1 MMRNRFD
8 TIIKGL
14 DMEARHNLRTA
25 CKNSE
30 IIQVQAITPTEFSLD
45 ALMSIIRKAVHDTE
59 DEFVDEV

>member
-1 MMRNRFD
+1 MMRNEFD

-14 DMEARHNLRTA
+14 DAEARHNLRAA

-30 IIQVQAITPTEFSLD
+30 VIQVRAITPAEFSLE

-59 DEFVDEV
+59 DAFVDEV

>member
-1 MMRNRFD
+1 MRMNEFD

-14 DMEARHNLRTA
+14 DMEARRNLRTA

-30 IIQVQAITPTEFSLD
+30 VIQVQAITPAEFSLD

-59 DEFVDEV
+59 DAFVDEV